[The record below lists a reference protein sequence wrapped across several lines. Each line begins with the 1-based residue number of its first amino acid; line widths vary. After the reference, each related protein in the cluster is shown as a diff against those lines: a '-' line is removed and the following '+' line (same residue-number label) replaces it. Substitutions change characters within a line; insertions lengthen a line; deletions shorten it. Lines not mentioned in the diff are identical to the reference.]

1 MERTYYND
9 ENEKVTLTENQVDE
23 KSSVEEMRIYD
34 EVAAE
39 RESEESNEESD
50 LSGDKEAYASK
61 VSVNQT
67 EDFTTLLVDL
77 EDLEE
82 DTLDCFDQDCY
93 WKKTTWQSH

>member
-39 RESEESNEESD
+39 RENEESNEESD
-50 LSGDKEAYASK
+50 ISGDKEAYASK
-61 VSVNQT
+61 FSVNQT

-82 DTLDCFDQDCY
+82 DTLDCFDQDCD
-93 WKKTTWQSH
+93 